1 MCTAYYIPVMYAVI
15 SDKFAS
21 QKKIE
26 HIIFVVCMKI
36 CLPPENLCTVYI
48 FCVCIITASK
58 KYVFEA
64 WINLNEIFF
73 FVHFLSFLNV
83 QFII

>member
-21 QKKIE
+21 KI
-26 HIIFVVCMKI
+26 KI
-36 CLPPENLCTVYI
+36 CLLPENC
-48 FCVCIITASK
+48 FK
-58 KYVFEA
+58 KNVFEA

-73 FVHFLSFLNV
+73 SFYILNV
-83 QFII
+83 QFIFELFQKIQ